1 MPLANTP
8 KIKLDTNTISAASS
22 SASPDSEPIL
32 VPVFNSKR
40 QSISNSISSS
50 SSSYSHFSNSKHNN
64 DNTQI
69 IISNVSKSDFTNVN
83 GNDNG
88 NDNHSFV
95 DDLHKLVTDE
105 LINLNQLESLI
116 KWTNLPSLNRIILN
130 FTNSEITLKIKN
142 LISLNY
148 LNLNEKPKNLT
159 NLKISLVSPLT
170 SFISNND
177 DSTNLKSPTYKESE
191 LQRIENL
198 KRLYSLESINNTNSN
213 ANSNRTIRKL
223 SLDTA
228 NNNLLDYSEPEPEP
242 ESPLYK
248 DSESPILTMDSPTYQ
263 SISLNNSNSSLNSI
277 NSANSIN
284 SVVLLNGNDTNSKVS
299 IIKSEQPID
308 TTTTTTNNSP
318 ITTAYKSPVI
328 SKNHNFH

>member
-1 MPLANTP
+1 MPLTNTP

-40 QSISNSISSS
+40 QSISNSISASS
-50 SSSYSHFSNSKHNN
+50 SSHFSNSKHNN

-69 IISNVSKSDFTNVN
+69 IISNVSKSDFTKVNGN
-83 GNDNG
+83 GNDN
-88 NDNHSFV
+88 NDKHSFV

-170 SFISNND
+170 SFIYNND

>member
-1 MPLANTP
+1 MPLTNTP

-40 QSISNSISSS
+40 QSISNSISASS
-50 SSSYSHFSNSKHNN
+50 SSHFSNSKHNN

-69 IISNVSKSDFTNVN
+69 IISNVSKSDFTKVNGNGN
-83 GNDNG
+83 GNDN
-88 NDNHSFV
+88 NDKHSFV

-170 SFISNND
+170 SFIYNND

-242 ESPLYK
+242 ESP
-248 DSESPILTMDSPTYQ
+248 
-263 SISLNNSNSSLNSI
+263 
-277 NSANSIN
+277 
-284 SVVLLNGNDTNSKVS
+284 
-299 IIKSEQPID
+299 
-308 TTTTTTNNSP
+308 
-318 ITTAYKSPVI
+318 
-328 SKNHNFH
+328 F